1 MNLPNRLTLLRILIL
16 LPILLFLLPLPGSQF
31 AGWNAFVMGPGPLVA
46 LLLFALA
53 SLTDWLDGH
62 IARSRGQITKL
73 GAFLD
78 PIADKMLVLA
88 VFIALVERGRI
99 PSLVPI
105 IVLLR
110 EFAISGIRMLAAER
124 GIVIAAGWLGKVK
137 TVTQLIALHLILL
150 ECGLRGLVGSTDG
163 SFASIITI
171 LTWLGNLALVV
182 SIVMTIWSGLDYFN
196 KNRDVLSD
204 TGA

>member
-16 LPILLFLLPLPGSQF
+16 PLILLFMLPLPGDIST
-31 AGWNAFVMGPGPLVA
+31 AWNAFVTGPGTLVA

-53 SLTDWLDGH
+53 SWTDWLDGH
-62 IARSRGQITKL
+62 IARSRGLVTKL

-99 PSLVPI
+99 TSLVPI

-110 EFAISGIRMLAAER
+110 EFGVSGIRMLAAER

-137 TVTQLIALHLILL
+137 TVTQLVALHLILL
-150 ECGLRGLVGSTDG
+150 ECGLAGLPAAGAGTPAVLIS
-163 SFASIITI
+163 I
-171 LTWLGNLALVV
+171 LTWLGNHTLFISV
-182 SIVMTIWSGLDYFN
+182 VMTIWSGLDYFA
-196 KNRDVLSD
+196 KNRAVLSD
-204 TGA
+204 QAP